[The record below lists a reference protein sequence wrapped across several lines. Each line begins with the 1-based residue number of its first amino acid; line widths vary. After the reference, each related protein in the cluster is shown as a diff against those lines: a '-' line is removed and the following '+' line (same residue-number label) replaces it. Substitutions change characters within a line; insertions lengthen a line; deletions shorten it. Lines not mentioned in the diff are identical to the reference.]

1 MGKVVEFPG
10 GHGAPTEKISEWTC
24 PVCNQPLILSEYKSQ
39 RGFLLV
45 CKGSDGIPHRLRIY
59 LENFRKDAP
68 FLPAAA
74 AASITKKARLAQ
86 MLKAV
91 GE

>member
-24 PVCNQPLILSEYKSQ
+24 PVCNQALILSEYKSQ

-68 FLPAAA
+68 FLPSP
-74 AASITKKARLAQ
+74 ASSKKARLAQ
-86 MLKAV
+86 MLDRVKEA
-91 GE
+91 